1 VLDKGNLGAVYPL
14 LWEGREWG
22 AGSEEILKT
31 RGLRQD
37 DSRVRHGLISH
48 KVNVIMNLNICR
60 PQSLGG
66 GRFFM
71 SILKILSV
79 GRDHTP

>member
-1 VLDKGNLGAVYPL
+1 MFIIFCGKGGSRGAS
-14 LWEGREWG
+14 
-22 AGSEEILKT
+22 SEEILKT

-37 DSRVRHGLISH
+37 DSRVRHGLIWH

-60 PQSLGG
+60 AQSLGG
-66 GRFFM
+66 RGFFM